1 MGELRTRGV
10 GLGEDAEEVVLPPD
24 LTDVD
29 LRTLRAMDDP
39 AVLAAVAGVLADPDG
54 LRRVWYT
61 TGGDDEIMPGRP
73 GRAFSAGPA
82 RQPLRGEDTV
92 A

>member
-1 MGELRTRGV
+1 V
-10 GLGEDAEEVVLPPD
+10 GPPD
-24 LTDVD
+24 LTGVD

-39 AVLAAVAGVLADPDG
+39 AVLAAVAGVLADPEG

-61 TGGDDEIMPGRP
+61 TGDDDLIPGRP
-73 GRAFSAGPA
+73 GHAFSAGPA
-82 RQPLRGEDTV
+82 CPLGRGEDTV

>member
-1 MGELRTRGV
+1 MTRGT
-10 GLGEDAEEVVLPPD
+10 GLGEDAGEVVFPPG

-39 AVLAAVAGVLADPDG
+39 AVLAAVAGVLADPEG
-54 LRRVWYT
+54 LRRIWYT
-61 TGGDDEIMPGRP
+61 TGGDDKIMPGRP